1 MEIVPMSMRVF
12 LLCCHPMAV
21 MILVMHL
28 DNNGI
33 RHNCEDLVQELEKS
47 VKQDGRISLQREG
60 ELDWFKS
67 LSVGDTY
74 DKITGAIGSKQEA
87 CINRV
92 LVKYRM
98 KNVNACKLAMY
109 WTGVS

>member
-1 MEIVPMSMRVF
+1 
-12 LLCCHPMAV
+12 MAV

-74 DKITGAIGSKQEA
+74 DKITGTIGSKQEA